1 MIQSI
6 FQVGNS
12 NVVSI
17 PSRLLQEI
25 GMKRGQK
32 VTVDRVPDTDA
43 IIVRPVA
50 KKQSI
55 ASSETKEFQQW
66 LNSFLKEDAQLLDE
80 LAHR

>member
-25 GMKRGQK
+25 GMKKGQK
-32 VTVDRVPDTDA
+32 VTVDRIPDTDA
-43 IIVRPVA
+43 IIVRPVV
-50 KKQSI
+50 KKQTV

>member
-25 GMKRGQK
+25 GMKKGQK
-32 VTVDRVPDTDA
+32 VTVDRIPDTDA
-43 IIVRPVA
+43 IIVRPVT
-50 KKQSI
+50 KKQTV
-55 ASSETKEFQQW
+55 ALSETKEFQQW
-66 LNSFLKEDAQLLDE
+66 LDSFLKEDGQLLDE
-80 LAHR
+80 LADR